1 VSQNVSTESKMRE
14 RITRGF
20 AEIGDEKII
29 ENAGRIKRL
38 NFTQG

>member
-1 VSQNVSTESKMRE
+1 MIE

-20 AEIGDEKII
+20 AEQGDEKII
-29 ENAGRIKRL
+29 ENARGVKRL

>member
-1 VSQNVSTESKMRE
+1 MKE
-14 RITRGF
+14 RTARGF
-20 AEIGDEKII
+20 AEIGDAKII

>member
-1 VSQNVSTESKMRE
+1 MRE
-14 RITRGF
+14 RIARGI

-38 NFTQG
+38 NFTPG